1 MSKRTV
7 ADLMSDTLA
16 VCLPGTA
23 VEDVARLMVQH
34 RCGEIPVVESLD
46 RKVPVGVVTDRDI
59 VCRLVAKG
67 KNPLEVKAEACM
79 SEPAIVVHADD
90 GVDDAISVMQR
101 HQIRRVPVVD
111 ADGVCVG
118 VLAQADV
125 AWKAEEAVA
134 DLVREVSRDS
144 GSESR

>member
-1 MSKRTV
+1 MSRRIV

-16 VCLPGTA
+16 VCVPGTTI
-23 VEDVARLMVQH
+23 EDVARLMVQH

-46 RKVPVGVVTDRDI
+46 RKIPVGVVTDRDI

-67 KNPLEVKAEACM
+67 TNPLDVKAEACM
-79 SEPAIVVHADD
+79 SHPAIVVRMDD
-90 GVDDAISVMQR
+90 AVDDAISVMER

-118 VLAQADV
+118 MLAQADV
-125 AWKAEEAVA
+125 AWKAEEAVKE
-134 DLVREVSRDS
+134 LVREVSRDTGKQS
-144 GSESR
+144 L